1 MTTLNRY
8 TKWPCQMR
16 NVVVGD
22 IVILKD
28 ETLFPTKWPLARVID
43 VHPGRDNLVRVVTIK
58 TEKGI
63 YRRPVTKIVVLV
75 PADQD
80 QELVS

>member
-1 MTTLNRY
+1 
-8 TKWPCQMR
+8 MR